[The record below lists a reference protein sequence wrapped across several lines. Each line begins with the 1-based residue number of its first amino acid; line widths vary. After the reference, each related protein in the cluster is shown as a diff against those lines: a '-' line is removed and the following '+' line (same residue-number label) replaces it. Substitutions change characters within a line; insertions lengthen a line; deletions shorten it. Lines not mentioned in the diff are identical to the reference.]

1 MKLLLRVLMIVVA
14 ALIVSG
20 ATFALSRTSLASNMS
35 GPQRGQFERRPSTT
49 ADGASTREQ
58 ASAPQ
63 LDGAG
68 PPEGFRRGGERGGGG
83 LFSLVEV
90 GGHLLVIALIV
101 AAVSFLSRV
110 TQPLQ
115 ARLAARRKP
124 APPAST
130 A

>member
-1 MKLLLRVLMIVVA
+1 MKLLIRVLMIVVA
-14 ALIVSG
+14 ALIVSA

-35 GPQRGQFERRPSTT
+35 GPQRGQFDRRPSAA
-49 ADGASTREQ
+49 ADGASTGEQ

-63 LDGAG
+63 FDGAG
-68 PPEGFRRGGERGGGG
+68 PPERRGGERGGGG

-101 AAVSFLSRV
+101 AAVSFLARV